1 MGVENIAAHGRK
13 LSGVEHIKQESQ
25 LLRGGIAAELASA
38 STHFAEADTQLLK
51 VHGTYQQYD
60 RDDATARKQA
70 GIEKDFRLMVRVK
83 IPGGRLTAEQYL
95 ALDEMADR
103 FGNGTLRITTRQGIQ
118 FHGVLKGDLKPTI
131 KAINDSLMTT
141 LAACGDVVR
150 NVMSTPAPIRDAVHA
165 RLEAD
170 ARMLSERLAPQSR
183 AYHEI
188 WLDGEPTGEPESEP
202 LYGAT
207 YLPRKFKIALATP
220 SDNSVDVLTNDL
232 GIIAL
237 FAGQRLIGYNLA
249 VGGGLGITHNK
260 PKTYPRLASPVV
272 FVEPPDFV
280 AAVEAVITLQRDHGD
295 RGDRKHAR
303 LKYLVD
309 ERGLPWI
316 KAEIERRVGK
326 DLADPR
332 PMPPFEVVDHLGW
345 HEQGDG
351 RWYLGVP
358 VPSGRVADGDS
369 IRLRSALRQVIGEYA
384 IDPVLTPAQDILLS
398 NVKAADKP
406 AIEAALQ
413 AAGVVL
419 ASQLA
424 PVHRWALA
432 CPALPTCGLALAEAE
447 RIREPLIDGIAAAL
461 ARHGLGQER
470 LSVRITGCPNG
481 CARPY
486 AGDIGIV
493 GRMPGHYALFV
504 GGDFEGTRLN
514 FRLLDRVAEADLPAR
529 LEVLFAH
536 FAAHRAAGEGFGDFC
551 FRLGSDALLALYG
564 AEIEAPR
571 RRRAG

>member
-1 MGVENIAAHGRK
+1 MGVERITAHGRK
-13 LSGVEHIKQESQ
+13 LSGVEHIKQESR
-25 LLRGGIAAELASA
+25 LLRGSIAAELASD
-38 STHFAEADTQLLK
+38 STHFVEADTQLLK

-70 GIEKDFRLMVRVK
+70 GIEKDYRLMVRVK

-95 ALDEMADR
+95 ALDALADR

-131 KAINDSLMTT
+131 KAINESLMTT

-150 NVMSTPAPIRDAVHA
+150 NVMSTPAPIRDTVHA

-170 ARMLSERLAPQSR
+170 AKMLSERLAPKSR

-207 YLPRKFKIALATP
+207 YLPRKFKIAIGTP

-237 FAGQRLIGYNLA
+237 FAGQTLIGYNLA

-272 FVEPPDFV
+272 FVEPDDFV

-295 RGDRKHAR
+295 RSDRKHAR

-309 ERGLPWI
+309 ERGLPWV

-326 DLADPR
+326 ELADPR
-332 PMPPFEVVDHLGW
+332 PMPPFEIVDHLGW
-345 HEQGDG
+345 HDQGDG

-358 VPSGRVADGDS
+358 VPSGRVLDGDTT
-369 IRLRSALRQVIGEYA
+369 RLRSALRQVIGEYT
-384 IDPVLTPAQDILLS
+384 IDPVLTPSQDILLS
-398 NVKAADKP
+398 NIRTADKA
-406 AIEAALQ
+406 AIEATLR

-419 ASQLA
+419 AGEIA
-424 PVHRWALA
+424 PVQRWALA

-447 RIREPLIDGIAAAL
+447 RIREPLIDAIAAAL

-514 FRLLDRVAEADLPAR
+514 FRLLDRVAEEDLPAR

-536 FAAHRAAGEGFGDFC
+536 FAAHRGAGEGFGDFC
-551 FRLGSDALLALYG
+551 HRLGSEALLALYG
-564 AEIEAPR
+564 AEIDAPR
-571 RRRAG
+571 RRKAG